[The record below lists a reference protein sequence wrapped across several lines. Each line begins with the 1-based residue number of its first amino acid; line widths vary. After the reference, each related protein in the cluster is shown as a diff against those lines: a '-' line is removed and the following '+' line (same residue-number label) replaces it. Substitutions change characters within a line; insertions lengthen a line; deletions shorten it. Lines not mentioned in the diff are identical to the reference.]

1 MTQRFHSLDVFL
13 GATVALM
20 ILVNNPGSWGHIY
33 APLDHAEWAG
43 CTPTDLVF
51 PFFLFAVGNAMAFV
65 MPKLE
70 EKNIFWQKVIKRTL
84 LIFLIGVFLSWFP
97 FVKWSNDHLVFKPWA
112 FIDADGN
119 EDGVR
124 IMGVLQRIALCY
136 FFASVIIHFFK
147 LRGAFVVAA
156 VLLLGYWL
164 LCVVTNPSDP
174 FSMTGYFGRN
184 VDIAVLGKS
193 HMLHFDKVEGKMYH
207 FDYEGLAS
215 SIAAIAQVIFGYIAG
230 NYIISKG
237 KTAEMLNGLFVAG
250 AVLMFCGMAWGMNF
264 PIIKKI
270 WSSSYTVYTTGLAL
284 IILSVMIYII
294 EFKNLRGWLSRFF
307 DVFGKNALFIF
318 VLSGLL
324 PRLMG
329 LIRIPNGANAE
340 GKHLYLTPLSW
351 FYENVTKHIFP
362 SEPRIGSLVYALCFI
377 AMMWFLAWLLDRK
390 KIYIKV

>member
-1 MTQRFHSLDVFL
+1 MNRFHSLDVFR

-20 ILVNNPGSWGHIY
+20 ILVNNPGSWDHIY
-33 APLDHAEWAG
+33 TPLDHAGWAG

-51 PFFLFAVGNAMAFV
+51 PFFLFAVGNAIAFV

-70 EKNIFWQKVIKRTL
+70 EKNIFWKKVITRTF
-84 LIFLIGVFLSWFP
+84 LIFIIGLFLSWFP
-97 FVKWSNDHLVFKPWA
+97 FVKWDADHLVRKPWA
-112 FIDADGN
+112 FINGDGN

-136 FFASVIIHFFK
+136 FFASIIIHFFK
-147 LRGAFVVAA
+147 LRGAFVVAS

-164 LCVVTNPSDP
+164 LCVAANPSDP

-193 HMLHFDKVEGKMYH
+193 HMLHLDKVDGKMYH
-207 FDYEGLAS
+207 FDYEGLTS
-215 SIAAIAQVIFGYIAG
+215 TIAAIAQVIFGYIAG

-237 KTAEMLNGLFVAG
+237 KTQEMLNGLFVAG
-250 AVLMFCGMAWGMNF
+250 GVLMFCGLAWDMNF

-284 IILSVMIYII
+284 IILSIMIYVI
-294 EFKNLRGWLSRFF
+294 EFKNVKGWLSRFF

-324 PRLMG
+324 PRLMT
-329 LIRIPNGANAE
+329 LIRIPNTITAE
-340 GKHLYLTPLSW
+340 GKQTYLTPLSW
-351 FYENVTKHIFP
+351 FYEHLCKPILPFD
-362 SEPRIGSLVYALCFI
+362 PRIGSLIYALCFI
-377 AMMWFLAWLLDRK
+377 GMMWFLAWLLDRR

>member
-1 MTQRFHSLDVFL
+1 MNRFHSLDVFR

-33 APLDHAEWAG
+33 TPLDHAEWSG

-51 PFFLFAVGNAMAFV
+51 PFFLFAVGNALAFV

-70 EKNIFWQKVIKRTL
+70 EKNIFWRKVITRTF
-84 LIFLIGVFLSWFP
+84 LIFIIGLFLSWFP
-97 FVKWSNDHLVFKPWA
+97 FVKWSDDHLVFKPWA
-112 FIDADGN
+112 FVDGDGSP
-119 EDGVR
+119 DGVR

-156 VLLLGYWL
+156 VLLLGYWV
-164 LCVVTNPSDP
+164 LCVAANPTDP

-193 HMLHFDKVEGKMYH
+193 HMLHFDKVDGKVYH
-207 FDYEGLAS
+207 FDYEGLSS

-237 KTAEMLNGLFVAG
+237 KTHEMLNGLFVAG
-250 AVLMFCGMAWGMNF
+250 TVLMFCGLAWDMNF

-294 EFKNLRGWLSRFF
+294 EFKDRKGWLSRFF

-329 LIRIPNGANAE
+329 LIRIPNTITAE
-340 GKHLYLTPLSW
+340 GKQTYLTPLSW
-351 FYENVTKHIFP
+351 FYDRICKHILPFD
-362 SEPRIGSLVYALCFI
+362 PRIGSLIYALCFI